1 MSKAN
6 GSRNR
11 AAQLAA
17 QFKQQTEKAFEQNWR
32 KEVSM
37 PIPTIAPGFVFTF
50 IAQRVDIT
58 SLLYNGQ
65 LPETFAKQIL
75 ANRREAS
82 REEIAEDFLNEASAE
97 EKKASLD
104 FQVKIAQEVCYAPKL
119 VFHDPENE
127 EEIDL
132 RKLPFSGN
140 LIIALF
146 NYAMGLSPDVP
157 VATTDGG
164 QTSLKAVETFPEGL
178 QRGELPGAGPDSPEP
193 GAGRKRAAQDR

>member
-1 MSKAN
+1 MSKMN
-6 GSRNR
+6 GSKSR
-11 AAQLAA
+11 AAELAA

-32 KEVSM
+32 KEVKL
-37 PIPTIAPGFVFTF
+37 PIPSIAPDFVFEF

-65 LPETFAKQIL
+65 LPENFAKQIL
-75 ANRREAS
+75 ANRKEAT
-82 REEIAEDFLNEASAE
+82 RDEIAQEFLDEASAE

-104 FQVKIAQEVCYAPKL
+104 FQVKIAQEVCFAPKL
-119 VFHDPENE
+119 VLREPQSD

-132 RKLPFSGN
+132 RTLPFSGN

-164 QTSLKAVETFPEGL
+164 QTSLKAVETFPDGVP
-178 QRGELPGAGPDSPEP
+178 GSELPGAGGD
-193 GAGRKRAAQDR
+193 GAESRPSRKRIA